1 MKFFNS
7 IKSSSRFLL
16 TGIALLTTIALG
28 SLGIVWLRV
37 EISRTAEDSRK
48 LEKQVAENA
57 RELRG
62 LNAIRAKE
70 LNPTSLKTLVDN
82 RLSKPDPSRVFFV
95 KDSDLQRRQ
104 SLPPPHFLRRSKRA
118 TTTSQ
123 PLALR

>member
-1 MKFFNS
+1 M
-7 IKSSSRFLL
+7 
-16 TGIALLTTIALG
+16 GIALLTTIALG

-62 LNAIRAKE
+62 LNAKRAKE
-70 LNPTSLKTLVDN
+70 LNPSSLKALVGN
-82 RLSKPDPSRVFFV
+82 RLSKPNPSRVFFV
-95 KDSDLQRRQ
+95 KDADLQLRQ

-118 TTTSQ
+118 ATISQ

>member
-16 TGIALLTTIALG
+16 MGIALLTTIALG

-62 LNAIRAKE
+62 LNAKRAKE
-70 LNPTSLKTLVDN
+70 LNPSSLKALVGN
-82 RLSKPDPSRVFFV
+82 RLSKPNPSRVFFV
-95 KDSDLQRRQ
+95 KDSDLQRSQ
-104 SLPPPHFLRRSKRA
+104 SLPPSHFPRRSKRA
-118 TTTSQ
+118 ATTSQ